1 MATPKLLNLQIL
13 SSVENLTF
21 TNLGSSVEPA
31 VVTVTETFILS
42 AVVRSA
48 RGIRGSINATLILP
62 PGSGYMNDTATPL
75 SQTVSLLAGD
85 TIVEWEV
92 VAQST
97 PDTTSAQ
104 TFTVEVAFNTA
115 AAGAAPAGASAK
127 QTIDVIAG
135 PSQLVFTTSPF
146 TVVVGQP
153 SPQITVQAQNFQGRP
168 QSPATT
174 TTVNL
179 GSSSSGG
186 GFFSD
191 PACKRASRVGPVTIT
206 SPANSASFY
215 YQDAVAGKQTI
226 TATDSPTLAS
236 SLGSVPQTETIN
248 EASTTTLLTAAPT
261 STTVGQK
268 VTLAATVAVQPP
280 GSGSPAAQ
288 VQFTVNSSAG
298 SQTLR
303 PATLRTAEFTPQVPG
318 TYTITATYPDDGSFS
333 TSHSHHVRVTVSPAT
348 VMITGLVET
357 FVGHTQISGVNVV
370 AQDSTGKQIGSCL
383 TGTDRTGNP
392 GSYSIP
398 VPSGEPFQVLFQ
410 ASCVWPSNSTQSLY
424 LESPASIYVGQ
435 PTTTALPPAYYELK
449 GCQVSGVVQ
458 QMVGTKCQ
466 PLSGVQVS
474 LVDSSNTAK
483 VYGTTTDAEGN
494 FCLNPE
500 KGTNFVLQMPATAG
514 KNTLVLSPQSGSNTP
529 PTQTTILLSPDA
541 PLPILLPF
549 VYTPQLST
557 VFGQVTDGENGL
569 AGISVQLSVQ
579 SGLQT
584 AVTDLSGV
592 YTFSNLPSGSAQLR
606 FKATSA
612 VAGATW
618 ELRPGQQSTQSFS
631 ISGGQPV
638 QAATVAY
645 QPEQHSI
652 EQLVLM
658 DGRPAENVLVAI
670 RPKGA
675 HFDAQSQRTGTDG
688 KAYFS
693 VPTPGSYL
701 VYVYPDLAATGGPQ
715 VNEVQCASHAVS
727 PTVSLPNPGGGGGGG
742 GRGDNGG
749 RAAIDLQAYPVLT
762 EAMPPGMMS
771 PTTSTGSAATVGGTS
786 ALGQA
791 ADRAIREVLSWRT
804 KSDDAKGFLTALG
817 QAFDLKEVEGHT
829 EFTWTPRSYTV
840 QTDMGAVTGAQ
851 ASIYTRAKVALD
863 QSMPLLDGL
872 YPLVPNVEAED
883 LATIQSVVR
892 SQFTSLVNEF
902 GTVGGPRVSRVDE
915 LFELLIGPVD
925 PDAPRIKP
933 LDIVKGSLG
942 LVKKRFGL
950 DRSFVTT
957 VDDEQNLTNYLILV
971 DYVIGLDYSWIHD
984 KDYFIRNGV
993 KPGFSPF
1000 FGTQLVLISRALD
1013 VVGQAVQDAYFAMDS
1028 VFMGD
1033 AERQIAQLDF
1043 ANLQVKVPN
1052 PRTGA
1057 PELHTFKPGTSG
1069 LFVAELL
1076 DWIDR
1081 AATDELPRL
1090 LQDAGKDGLESLELV
1105 TDRLRRFAHGAIV
1118 PPQDAPSLPPGYYTP
1133 RVKRAMQLLAD
1144 GLDETYKLAV
1154 QLRPV
1159 DLPVDLSPDGLRRL
1173 IRDEISKAAKAGP
1186 SGW

>member
-1 MATPKLLNLQIL
+1 MAKTNLLYVQIV
-13 SSVENLTF
+13 SSVSNLTF
-21 TNLGSSVEPA
+21 TNLVQGPA
-31 VVTVTETFILS
+31 VVTVDETFILS
-42 AVVRSA
+42 AVLETKMVRDL
-48 RGIRGSINATLILP
+48 IATLTLP
-62 PGSGYMNDTATPL
+62 SGYSVAAATPI
-75 SQTVSLLAGD
+75 SQPVPLLLPGETTVQ
-85 TIVEWEV
+85 WEV
-92 VAQST
+92 TAPST
-97 PDTTSAQ
+97 PDMT
-104 TFTVEVAFNTA
+104 N
-115 AAGAAPAGASAK
+115 
-127 QTIDVIAG
+127 QTIEVEATAYGGWSATQSIGVVAG
-135 PSQLVFTTSPF
+135 PSQLAFTNSSF
-146 TVVVGQP
+146 SVVVGQP
-153 SPQITVQAQNFQGRP
+153 SPPITVQTQSLTTQP
-168 QSPATT
+168 QSPANPI
-174 TTVNL
+174 TVNL
-179 GSSSSGG
+179 AGSPTGK
-186 GFFSD
+186 FFSD
-191 PACKRASRVGPVTIT
+191 AACTQSIQSVTISL
-206 SPANSASFY
+206 SPNSTSFY
-215 YQDAVAGKQTI
+215 YQDSSAGSPAL
-226 TATDSPTLAS
+226 TATDSAGELS
-236 SLGSVPQTETIN
+236 SATPQTETIN
-248 EASTTTLLTAAPT
+248 KASTTTSLTAAPT
-261 STTVGQK
+261 TTTAGQQ
-268 VTLAATVAVQPP
+268 VTLTATVTPVPP
-280 GSGSPAAQ
+280 GSGSPTGT
-288 VQFTVNSSAG
+288 VQFSYSLGAGPYVPMGAPVSLPAVGPFQAQIATTALPEGNLTVQAVYSGDTN
-298 SQTLR
+298 
-303 PATLRTAEFTPQVPG
+303 FN
-318 TYTITATYPDDGSFS
+318 
-333 TSHSHHVRVTVSPAT
+333 TSPSLPVTVT
-348 VMITGLVET
+348 VAAAIVLITGLVKT

-370 AQDSTGKQIGSCL
+370 AQDSAGTQIGSCL
-383 TGTDRTGNP
+383 TGTDGTGNP

-398 VPSGEPFQVLFQ
+398 VPSGQPFQVLFPT
-410 ASCVWPSNSTQSLY
+410 SCPSPNNTAQPLY
-424 LESPASIYVGQ
+424 LESPASIYAGQ
-435 PTTTALPPAYYELK
+435 PSTTALPITYYELR

-458 QMVGTKCQ
+458 QMVGARCQ
-466 PLSGVQVS
+466 PLSGVQVN
-474 LVDSSNTAK
+474 LVDSSNTTK

-494 FCLNPE
+494 FCLNPQ
-500 KGTNFVLQMPATAG
+500 KGTNFVLQLPATATSG
-514 KNTLVLSPQSGSNTP
+514 RDTLVLSAQTGSSTP
-529 PTQTTILLSPDA
+529 PTQTTIVLSPDA
-541 PLPILLPF
+541 PTSISLPF
-549 VYTPQLST
+549 VYTSQLST

-592 YTFSNLPSGSAQLR
+592 YTFSNIQAGPAQLR
-606 FKATSA
+606 FAATPS
-612 VAGATW
+612 VGGATW
-618 ELRPGQQSTQSFS
+618 ELRPGQQGTQSFS
-631 ISGGQPV
+631 ISGGQPF

-675 HFDAQSQRTGTDG
+675 YFDAQSQRTGKDG

-693 VPTPGSYL
+693 VPTAGAYL
-701 VYVYPDLAATGGPQ
+701 VYIYPDPAAPGGPR
-715 VNEVQCASHAVS
+715 VNEVECSSHAVS
-727 PTVSLPNPGGGGGGG
+727 PTVNLPNPAGGGGGG
-742 GRGDNGG
+742 GRGGDNGG

-762 EAMPPGMMS
+762 EAMPPGMLS
-771 PTTSTGSAATVGGTS
+771 PTTRTGSAATVGGTS

-804 KSDDAKGFLTALG
+804 KSDDAKGFITALG

-872 YPLVPNVEAED
+872 YPLVPNVEAQD

-933 LDIVKGSLG
+933 LDIVRGSLG

-984 KDYFIRNGV
+984 KEYFIRNGV
-993 KPGFSPF
+993 TPGFSPF

-1043 ANLQVKVPN
+1043 ANLQVKVPD

-1118 PPQDAPSLPPGYYTP
+1118 PPQNAPSLPPGYYTP

-1173 IRDEISKAAKAGP
+1173 IRDEISKAGAKPGP
-1186 SGW
+1186 KGW